1 MAVHDVKSKVILI
14 VGGGKNLGQLLSRR
28 AKLVVH
34 YNSESSKAESEKT
47 LAEVQAL
54 GVEAFLYQSDLTKV
68 KNVSRLTGG
77 WWITGQTIFANG
89 GYTTR

>member
-1 MAVHDVKSKVILI
+1 MSVHDVKGKVILI
-14 VGGGKNLGQLLSRR
+14 VGGGKNLGRLLSRR
-28 AKLVVH
+28 AKLVLH
-34 YNSESSKAESEKT
+34 YNSKSSKTGSEKM

-54 GVEAFLYQSDLTKV
+54 GVEAFLFQSDLTKV
-68 KNVSRLTGG
+68 KNVSRLAEG